1 MVEKRQVLAI
11 LSLLLIAAAT
21 VPGAMPCDSIIPEI
35 AAHPAN
41 QERNDRRL
49 RHAPTPCLL
58 AVVVVSFL
66 NSGSGNTV
74 S

>member
-1 MVEKRQVLAI
+1 MVEKPQVLAI
-11 LSLLLIAAAT
+11 LSFLWIPAAT
-21 VPGAMPCDSIIPEI
+21 GPGARPCDSINPEI

-41 QERNDRRL
+41 HERNDRRL
-49 RHAPTPCLL
+49 RHAKSPCLL